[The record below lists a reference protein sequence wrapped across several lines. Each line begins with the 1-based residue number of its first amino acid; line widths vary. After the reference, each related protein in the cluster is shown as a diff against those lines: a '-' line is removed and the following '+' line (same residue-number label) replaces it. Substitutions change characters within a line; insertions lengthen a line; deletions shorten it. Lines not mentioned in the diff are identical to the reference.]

1 MDIQTKHRITLL
13 NAKCKYV
20 CALDSISNKLNYGED
35 VDCCANKLFLAAKII
50 NRLECYCFDSNPL
63 GVTKVNATF
72 ELKSSNTSYPSGTVG
87 QVIVDGI
94 QVVSIKATGSF
105 SEIGGTSAL
114 LNLTGFTYTSV
125 LVFISY
131 AVKLTALPKTK
142 TILIRYTTPANEI
155 TERNFTLVTPGVQSK
170 SSCHNCI
177 KDADLNKMY
186 EVLDNLLK

>member
-1 MDIQTKHRITLL
+1 MEIQSNL
-13 NAKCKYV
+13 KYKI
-20 CALDSISNKLNYGED
+20 LSYKSIYIDKLSELVNKSNYGED
-35 VDCCANKLFLAAKII
+35 ICCCSNNLFLVAKLI

-72 ELKSSNTSYPSGTVG
+72 GLKSSNTSYPSGTVG

-94 QVVSIKATGSF
+94 QVGSIKATGSF

-142 TILIRYTTPANEI
+142 TILIRYTTPANKI